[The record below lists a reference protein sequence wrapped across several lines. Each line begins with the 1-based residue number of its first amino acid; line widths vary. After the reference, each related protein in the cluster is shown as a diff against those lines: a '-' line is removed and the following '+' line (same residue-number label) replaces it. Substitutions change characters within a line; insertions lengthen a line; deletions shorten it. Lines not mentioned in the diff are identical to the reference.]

1 MEVHFFTLFS
11 RLAQAENWIKT
22 KDFYLSCILIFLRTP
37 QELSY
42 GFFRTHVSRF
52 TCPATFV
59 KFVNFK
65 SPKLIFPPNFRLRTP
80 GLPGYKLPSSRSRT
94 PSDRFCSPACCAS
107 GTRTW
112 LGTSSSDT
120 PRTLATKRISF
131 GSEYNPLACQ
141 CQCPQLR
148 CELHGITFGFLDYWY
163 KACESQYL
171 TDALCPLGA
180 V

>member
-1 MEVHFFTLFS
+1 MHGS
-11 RLAQAENWIKT
+11 LA
-22 KDFYLSCILIFLRTP
+22 
-37 QELSY
+37 
-42 GFFRTHVSRF
+42 
-52 TCPATFV
+52 
-59 KFVNFK
+59 VNFLK
-65 SPKLIFPPNFRLRTP
+65 VSLFLPLLTIIQHFDLILLSHTLVLKLYQAKKD
-80 GLPGYKLPSSRSRT
+80 LPGYKLPSSRSRT

-107 GTRTW
+107 GTQTW

-120 PRTLATKRISF
+120 PRTLATKRILF

-148 CELHGITFGFLDYWY
+148 CELHGITFGFLDYRY